1 MSASILEQGVLV
13 FLIILSVVSW
23 AVSLL
28 KVRTLNR
35 MKRNHE
41 SFQAA
46 FSEATHTGE
55 VMERGRPAAGISLL
69 YTVFSAGIQG
79 VRPAREETVDAL
91 QLAAGHIPLKTSK
104 NIDERVR
111 LAMEHALKADLGRLN
126 NHLPIIATAGSA
138 SPFIG
143 LFGTVWGILA
153 TFQTLGTAKSASLQ
167 VLAPPI
173 AAALVATGAGL
184 AVAIPAV
191 MFYNWIISRLDRDQ
205 EAAECLIERMLHL
218 LRATGALD
226 EAPAAAP
233 VLKASPKPRPEHG
246 FNVVPE
252 MAGSAKGERL

>member
-1 MSASILEQGVLV
+1 M
-13 FLIILSVVSW
+13 ILSVVSW

-35 MKRNHE
+35 IRQNHKN
-41 SFQAA
+41 FQAV
-46 FSEATHTGE
+46 FREATHTGE
-55 VMERGRPAAGISLL
+55 VMERGRPTVGMSLL
-69 YTVFSAGIQG
+69 YTVFSAGIEG
-79 VRPAREETVDAL
+79 VRSAREERVEAL

-126 NHLPIIATAGSA
+126 DHLPILATAGSA

-143 LFGTVWGILA
+143 LFGTVWGIMA

-205 EAAECLIERMLHL
+205 EAAECLIEQMLHL

-226 EAPAAAP
+226 EAPAADP
-233 VLKASPKPRPEHG
+233 VLKSEPKLKTDHG
-246 FNVVPE
+246 FKTVPE
-252 MAGSAKGERL
+252 LAGSVKGECL